1 VRRPRGGAGTSRPSI
16 LCSKLNAGTGRP
28 RPGDSSAPSLPRG
41 GASKRD
47 SYLIP
52 ACLVLLGTYSLPM
65 NRRCTRVWLLM
76 ATACRLIIAQE
87 IPQQPPPDTKHVLE
101 KVRKKYGFP
110 GLAVI
115 VVKDGRVCDL
125 AAAGIRKHGDPTLLT
140 TNDVFHIGSCT
151 KSMTATLGAMLV
163 EEGKLRWDSTII
175 EIFPELKGRI
185 DKQYETVTLEQLLT
199 QRGGVSGK
207 PPADAWKRA
216 WAERGTPQQ
225 QRYEFI
231 QSVLAEPPEA
241 TPGMRYIYSNQG
253 YAIAGAML
261 EKVAGI
267 PFEQLIT
274 ERLFKPLQMGSA
286 GFGPPGSEGKV
297 DQPWGHTRQARRIV
311 PLQEDNPPA
320 IAPAGRVH
328 CSLSDLASYAI
339 FHMEGER
346 KDGLLKAETFR
357 KLHTPADA
365 GKDETHYAFGWI
377 CVSRTWAGGPTLMHN
392 GSNTM
397 WYMVM
402 WLAPKKDFAV
412 IVATNTG
419 ASDTLQG
426 CDGVAAQMI
435 KKWRP

>member
-1 VRRPRGGAGTSRPSI
+1 
-16 LCSKLNAGTGRP
+16 
-28 RPGDSSAPSLPRG
+28 
-41 GASKRD
+41 
-47 SYLIP
+47 
-52 ACLVLLGTYSLPM
+52 M